1 MIQLVN
7 VFSIKKECLIRDF
20 AQLIGSLVAC
30 CPGVEYGEGH
40 IKLFEIAK
48 NQALI
53 QTQGNFDKKM
63 IIPEELQVD
72 FNWWKDKLSLSV
84 RKIRD
89 LSIYIEIFSDAS
101 MTGWGAFCNNES
113 THGFWNETEKGLHIN
128 HLELLAAFYALRCYA
143 AELRDKE
150 ILLRIDNTTALS
162 YINKMGGTH
171 VKSLN
176 AFKVKS

>member
-1 MIQLVN
+1 MIV
-7 VFSIKKECLIRDF
+7 
-20 AQLIGSLVAC
+20 SLVAC
-30 CPGVEYGEGH
+30 CPGVEYGKGH

-48 NQALI
+48 NQAFI
-53 QTQGNFDKKM
+53 QAQGNFDKKM

-84 RKIRD
+84 KKIRD
-89 LSIYIEIFSDAS
+89 LSFYIEIFSDAS
-101 MTGWGAFCNNES
+101 MTGWGVFCNNEL
-113 THGFWNETEKGLHIN
+113 TYGFWSETEKGLHIN
-128 HLELLAAFYALRCYA
+128 HLELLAAFCVLRFFA

-176 AFKVKS
+176 AVAQKIWE